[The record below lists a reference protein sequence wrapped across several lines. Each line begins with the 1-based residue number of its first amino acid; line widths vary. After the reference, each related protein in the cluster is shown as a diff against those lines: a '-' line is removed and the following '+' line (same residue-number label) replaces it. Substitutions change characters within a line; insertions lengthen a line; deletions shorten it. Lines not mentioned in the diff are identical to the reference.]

1 MALIKRRKNK
11 MKNTAIIGLQWGDE
25 GKGKIVDFLSDKFDA
40 VVRFQGGHNA
50 GHTIKV
56 GEKTYKL
63 SLLPSG
69 IIRQKFSVIG
79 SGVVVDPLALF
90 SEIKKIEEAGVKI
103 TKENLA
109 IANNACL
116 ILSIHRELDQLLENQ
131 KGEKKIGTTGRG
143 IGPAYEDR
151 AGRRAIR
158 ICDLSN
164 EMVLRERLE
173 NLLFYHN
180 LLRQSLGA
188 KKVSVEELLAELA
201 PIKNAIL
208 SYSFPAFEISKKLSS
223 FKSIMF
229 EGAQGA
235 LLDVTYG
242 TYPFVTSSNTQ
253 AGQIA
258 LGSCLGVADLQQ
270 TIGILKAYTTRVGSG
285 PFPTELTC
293 EIGNFLR
300 IEGNEVGTVT
310 GRDRRCGWFDAVL
323 VRQSIQLS
331 SVKNVALT
339 KLDVLDKLDEIKI
352 CIAYKING
360 KTYDY
365 LPQEIDLWDKIEPI
379 YEVIKGWKSVTVG
392 AKSISDLPQ
401 NALNYIKRIEDL
413 CQVKAAII
421 STGPKRDE
429 TINLL

>member
-1 MALIKRRKNK
+1 

-25 GKGKIVDFLSDKFDA
+25 GKGKIVDFLADKFDA
-40 VVRFQGGHNA
+40 IVRFQGGHNA

-56 GEKTYKL
+56 GDKTYKL

-69 IIRQKFSVIG
+69 IIRGKFSVIG
-79 SGVVVDPLALF
+79 SGVVVDPIALF
-90 SEIKKIEEAGVKI
+90 AEIKKIEEAGISI
-103 TKENLA
+103 TRDNLA
-109 IANNACL
+109 IAENCCL
-116 ILSIHRELDQLLENQ
+116 ILSIHRELDQLLEAK
-131 KGEKKIGTTGRG
+131 KGENKIGTTGRG

-158 ICDLSN
+158 ICDLSDEKTLN
-164 EMVLRERLE
+164 ERVE

-188 KKVSVEELLAELA
+188 KIVTSQEIISELS
-201 PIKNAIL
+201 PIRDRIL
-208 SYSFPAFEISKKLSS
+208 SYSRPAFEISRSLSKKTV
-223 FKSIMF
+223 MF

-242 TYPFVTSSNTQ
+242 TYPFVTSSNTM

-258 LGSCLGVADLQQ
+258 LGSCLGVADLHK

-323 VRQSIQLS
+323 VRQAIQLS
-331 SVKNVALT
+331 SVKEIALT
-339 KLDVLDKLDEIKI
+339 KVDVLDKLEKIKI
-352 CIAYKING
+352 CVGYKVDEKI
-360 KTYDY
+360 YDY
-365 LPQEIDLWDKIEPI
+365 LPQSNVVWSKIEPI
-379 YEVIKGWKSVTVG
+379 YEEIDGWKQSTFG
-392 AKSISDLPQ
+392 AKSLNDLPEK
-401 NALNYIKRIEDL
+401 ALNYIKRIEEL
-413 CQVKAAII
+413 CGVKATII
-421 STGPKRDE
+421 STGPKREE
-429 TINLL
+429 TILTN

>member
-1 MALIKRRKNK
+1 

-25 GKGKIVDFLSDKFDA
+25 GKGKIVDFLADKFDA
-40 VVRFQGGHNA
+40 IVRFQGGHNA

-56 GEKTYKL
+56 GDKTYKL

-69 IIRQKFSVIG
+69 IIRGKFSVIG
-79 SGVVVDPLALF
+79 SGVVVDPIALF
-90 SEIKKIEEAGVKI
+90 AEIQKIEEAGIKI
-103 TKENLA
+103 THQNLA
-109 IANNACL
+109 ISENCCL
-116 ILSIHRELDQLLENQ
+116 ILSVHRELDQLLESK
-131 KGEKKIGTTGRG
+131 KGENKIGTTGRG

-158 ICDLSN
+158 VCDLLDEKTLN
-164 EMVLRERLE
+164 ERIE

-188 KKVSVEELLAELA
+188 KLITSKEIIAELS
-201 PIKNAIL
+201 PIRERIL
-208 SYSFPAFEISKKLSS
+208 SYSRPAFEISRDLSS
-223 FKSIMF
+223 KKIMF

-242 TYPFVTSSNTQ
+242 TYPFVTSSNTM

-258 LGSCLGVADLQQ
+258 LGSCLGVSDLHK

-293 EIGNFLR
+293 EIGKFLR

-323 VRQSIQLS
+323 VRQAIQLS
-331 SVKNVALT
+331 SVKEIALT
-339 KLDVLDKLDEIKI
+339 KVDVLDKLEKIKI
-352 CIAYKING
+352 CVGYKVDG

-365 LPQEIDLWDKIEPI
+365 LPQSNAMWNKIEPI
-379 YEVIKGWKSVTVG
+379 YEEIEGWKESTAG
-392 AKSISDLPQ
+392 AKSLDELPKK
-401 NALNYIKRIEDL
+401 ALKYIKRIEEL
-413 CQVKAAII
+413 CGVKAVII
-421 STGPKRDE
+421 STGPKREE
-429 TINLL
+429 TILTN

>member
-1 MALIKRRKNK
+1 

-40 VVRFQGGHNA
+40 IVRFQGGHNA

-69 IIRQKFSVIG
+69 IIRGKFSVIG
-79 SGVVVDPLALF
+79 SGVVVDPIALF
-90 SEIKKIEEAGVKI
+90 SEIQKIEEAGISI
-103 TKENLA
+103 TRDNLA
-109 IANNACL
+109 VAENCCL
-116 ILSIHRELDQLLENQ
+116 ILSIHRELDQLLEVK
-131 KGEKKIGTTGRG
+131 KGENKIGTTGRG

-158 ICDLSN
+158 ICDLLDEKSLN
-164 EMVLRERLE
+164 ERVE

-188 KKVSVEELLAELA
+188 KLVTNQEIISELS
-201 PIKNAIL
+201 PIRERIL
-208 SYSFPAFEISKKLSS
+208 SYSRPAFEISRSLSKKAV
-223 FKSIMF
+223 MF

-242 TYPFVTSSNTQ
+242 TYPFVTSSNTM

-258 LGSCLGVADLQQ
+258 LGSCLGVADIHK

-293 EIGNFLR
+293 EIGKFLR

-323 VRQSIQLS
+323 VRQAIQLS
-331 SVKNVALT
+331 SVKEIALT
-339 KLDVLDKLDEIKI
+339 KVDVLDKLEKIKI
-352 CIAYKING
+352 CVGYKADG

-365 LPQEIDLWDKIEPI
+365 LPQSNVVWSKIEPI
-379 YEVIKGWKSVTVG
+379 YEEIEGWKQSTAG
-392 AKSISDLPQ
+392 AKSINDLPQ
-401 NALNYIKRIEDL
+401 KALNYIKRIEEL
-413 CQVKAAII
+413 CGVKATII
-421 STGPKRDE
+421 STGPKREE
-429 TINLL
+429 TILTN

>member
-1 MALIKRRKNK
+1 MN
-11 MKNTAIIGLQWGDE
+11 NTAIIGLQWGDE
-25 GKGKIVDFLSDKFDA
+25 GKGKIVDFLADKFDA

-56 GEKTYKL
+56 GDKTYKL

-69 IIRQKFSVIG
+69 IIRGKFSVIG
-79 SGVVVDPLALF
+79 SGVVVDPIALF
-90 SEIKKIEEAGVKI
+90 AEIKKVEEAGIKI
-103 TKENLA
+103 AAENLA
-109 IANNACL
+109 IAENACL
-116 ILSIHRELDQLLENQ
+116 ILSIHRELDQLLEGK
-131 KGEKKIGTTGRG
+131 KGENKIGTTGRG

-158 ICDLSN
+158 ICDLIDQKN
-164 EMVLRERLE
+164 LANRVE

-180 LLRQSLGA
+180 LLRKSLGA
-188 KKVSVEELLAELA
+188 EIVTVAQIIAELA
-201 PIKNAIL
+201 PIRERLLLHAK
-208 SYSFPAFEISKKLSS
+208 PAFVIAQKLST
-223 FKSIMF
+223 FKAVMF

-242 TYPFVTSSNTQ
+242 TFPFVTSSNTM

-258 LGSCLGVADLQQ
+258 LGSCLGVADLHK

-300 IEGNEVGTVT
+300 IEGKEVGTVT

-323 VRQSIQLS
+323 VRQAIQLS
-331 SVKNVALT
+331 SVKEVALT
-339 KLDVLDKLDEIKI
+339 KLDVLDKLEKIKI
-352 CIAYKING
+352 CVGYKIDD

-365 LPQEIDLWDKIEPI
+365 LPQANHLWNKIEPI
-379 YEVIKGWKSVTVG
+379 YEEMPGWQQSTFGSKSL
-392 AKSISDLPQ
+392 SNLPQ
-401 NALNYIKRIEDL
+401 KALNYIKKIEEL
-413 CQVKAAII
+413 CGVKASII
-421 STGPKRDE
+421 STGPKREE
-429 TINLL
+429 TIIVN

>member
-1 MALIKRRKNK
+1 MT
-11 MKNTAIIGLQWGDE
+11 NTAIIGLQWGDE
-25 GKGKIVDFLSDKFDA
+25 GKGKIVDFLADKFDA

-56 GEKTYKL
+56 GDKTYKL

-69 IIRQKFSVIG
+69 SIRGKFSVIG
-79 SGVVVDPLALF
+79 SGVVVDPIALF
-90 SEIKKIEEAGVKI
+90 AEIQKIEEAGIKI
-103 TKENLA
+103 AADSLA
-109 IANNACL
+109 IAENACL
-116 ILSIHRELDQLLENQ
+116 ILSVHRDLDQLLEGK

-151 AGRRAIR
+151 AGRRAVR
-158 ICDLSN
+158 ICDLMD
-164 EMVLRERLE
+164 EKVLAERLE

-188 KKVSVEELLAELA
+188 EIVTSEQIIAELA
-201 PIKNAIL
+201 PVRERLL
-208 SYSFPAFEISKKLSS
+208 SHAKPAFEIAKKLSA
-223 FKSIMF
+223 FKAVMF

-242 TYPFVTSSNTQ
+242 TFPFVTSSNTM

-258 LGSCLGVADLQQ
+258 LGSCMGVADLHK

-285 PFPTELTC
+285 PFPTELEC

-300 IEGNEVGTVT
+300 IEGQEIGTVT

-323 VRQSIQLS
+323 VRQAIQLS
-331 SVKNVALT
+331 SVKEVALT
-339 KLDVLDKLDEIKI
+339 KLDVLDKLEKIKI
-352 CIAYKING
+352 CVGYKIAG

-365 LPQEIDLWDKIEPI
+365 LPQANHLWNQIEPI
-379 YEVIKGWKSVTVG
+379 YEEMEGWQQSTVG
-392 AKSISDLPQ
+392 SKSLSDLPQ
-401 NALNYIKRIEDL
+401 KALNYIKRIEDL
-413 CQVKAAII
+413 CGIKASII
-421 STGPKRDE
+421 STGPKREE
-429 TINLL
+429 TIIVN